1 MARPAD
7 LDAGEITDKGYV
19 NQRRVFA
26 NRAALVELLYA
37 ERAPENPESR
47 PGRRGGK
54 DGVMR
59 QQSMMRQQ
67 GGPMGVT
74 ARPLGPG
81 AAALGKL
88 MTRAWSLPPRR
99 NQVTVE
105 RDVQVPMSDGT
116 VLLAT
121 HYIPVSVA
129 SAATVL
135 VRCPYGRTG
144 PFALQTGQ
152 ILAERGYHV
161 LLQSVRG
168 TFGSGGDFEPMR
180 HEITDGHD
188 TVAWLRQQSWFEGRL
203 ATYGPSY
210 LGFVQWAL
218 AMDPPPELVAA
229 VVHVGPHDFS
239 RTAYRNGAFDLYNYV
254 MWSDMVAH
262 QESIGMLRAMT
273 RMTTAE
279 RRLNRTLS
287 SLPVAA
293 GFDDVIGR
301 EPAWSERWVEH
312 PQAADP
318 FWDPMKCGAALE
330 RITVPV
336 LLAGGWQDLFIE
348 QTLEQYRTLAG
359 RGVPVRLLVG
369 PWAHL
374 DITSQGGVVV
384 NESLAWLDRY
394 AGLPSKGLQAAKSRT
409 DSRPGSPEDS
419 VRIWVGG
426 EGAEQ
431 WREIGGWPPPGVAE
445 QRWYLGANGTLG
457 PAEPAG
463 TEPAADVPATAAP
476 ATAADVPAVGFRYD
490 PADPTPS
497 PGGAIMAMRAG
508 SQDNRAVERRL
519 DVLVFSS
526 DPLDEPLEV
535 IGEVAAEVS
544 VTRDNPY
551 ADLFVRLCD
560 VDPRGR
566 SYNVCDGI
574 VRLTEADPLTGTV
587 RVSLIGMAHRFGRGH
602 RIRLQIAGGAF
613 PRFARNPGNGQVDA
627 TAADLVPTQY
637 DIGLGAAHPSVL
649 LLPVAAGGG

>member
-1 MARPAD
+1 
-7 LDAGEITDKGYV
+7 
-19 NQRRVFA
+19 
-26 NRAALVELLYA
+26 
-37 ERAPENPESR
+37 
-47 PGRRGGK
+47 
-54 DGVMR
+54 MR
-59 QQSMMRQQ
+59 QQSMVRPQDS
-67 GGPMGVT
+67 PKT
-74 ARPLGPG
+74 AAARPLSRG

-88 MTRAWSLPPRR
+88 AARAWSLPSRR
-99 NQVTVE
+99 NQVMVE

-135 VRCPYGRTG
+135 VRCPYGRG
-144 PFALQTGQ
+144 GLFALQSAQ

-168 TFGSGGDFEPMR
+168 TFGSGGEFEPMQ
-180 HEITDGHD
+180 HEVADGHD

-203 ATYGPSY
+203 ATYGASY

-218 AMDPPPELVAA
+218 AMDPPPELVAM
-229 VVHVGPHDFS
+229 VMHVGPHDFS

-254 MWSDMVAH
+254 MWSDLVAH

-273 RMTTAE
+273 RMTMAD
-279 RRLNRTLS
+279 RRLRPALDR
-287 SLPVAA
+287 LPIAA
-293 GFDDVIGR
+293 GYRDLLGR
-301 EPAWSERWVEH
+301 EPTWSERWLEH
-312 PQAADP
+312 PQPADP
-318 FWDPMKCGAALE
+318 FWGPLQCGAALE
-330 RITVPV
+330 RVTVPV
-336 LLAGGWQDLFIE
+336 LVVGGWHDLFIE
-348 QTLEQYRTLAG
+348 QTLEQYQTLAA
-359 RGVPVRLLVG
+359 RGVPTRLIVG

-374 DITSQGGVVV
+374 DITSQGAVALT
-384 NESLAWLDRY
+384 ESLAWLDRY
-394 AGLPSKGLQAAKSRT
+394 AGLGPGAAKSRT
-409 DSRPGSPEDS
+409 GSRPGPPDHP

-426 EGAEQ
+426 EGAGD

-445 QRWYLGANGTLG
+445 QRWSLGANGSLG
-457 PAEPAG
+457 PVQPAGAESAGAEP
-463 TEPAADVPATAAP
+463 
-476 ATAADVPAVGFRYD
+476 AADVPAVGFRYD

-497 PGGAIMAMRAG
+497 PGGAIMATNAG
-508 SQDNRAVERRL
+508 SRDNEAVERRL

-535 IGEVAAEVS
+535 IGEVAAELS

-587 RVSLIGMAHRFGRGH
+587 RVSLLGAAHRFGPGH
-602 RIRLQIAGGAF
+602 RVRLQVAGGAF

-637 DIGLGAAHPSVL
+637 DIGLDAAHPSAL
-649 LLPVAAGGG
+649 LLPVAAAGS